1 MQDMSEI
8 VPELSAYQ
16 YSPLPP
22 GPNNVRL
29 LRILPARGNNAP
41 IRCRLFDYSLSDQR
55 KGGHLYEALS
65 YVWGITDK
73 SQTIFIDDQ
82 YLAVTANL
90 HEALLHL
97 RDTAIERI
105 VWIDAICINQA
116 DLKERGEQV
125 QLMAKIYSNAA
136 RVVVWLGQASTHSDL
151 TLEAIRRAASDGT
164 FSQCHA
170 SVWEGIEELL
180 GRPWFR
186 RIWVSR
192 HSRTILIL

>member
-1 MQDMSEI
+1 MQDVSEI

-22 GPNNVRL
+22 RPNNIRL
-29 LRILPARGNNAP
+29 LRILPARGDTAP
-41 IRCRLFDYSLSDQR
+41 IRCHLFDYSLSDQR

-125 QLMAKIYSNAA
+125 QLMAKIYSHAA
-136 RVVVWLGQASTHSDL
+136 CVVVWLGQASTHSDIM
-151 TLEAIRRAASDGT
+151 LETIRRAASDGT
-164 FSQCHA
+164 FPRCHA
-170 SVWEGIEELL
+170 SVWAGIEEVL

-192 HSRTILIL
+192 HSRTILIV